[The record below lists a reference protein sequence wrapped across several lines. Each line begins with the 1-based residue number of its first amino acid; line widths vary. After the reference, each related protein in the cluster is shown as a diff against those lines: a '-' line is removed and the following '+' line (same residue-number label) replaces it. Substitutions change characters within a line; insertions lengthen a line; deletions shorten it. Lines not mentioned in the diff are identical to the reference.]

1 LRAQTDYNAS
11 PQNFNGTFIFGGG
24 ALAPVL
30 GPDNQPEAQ
39 LGPIS
44 SIESYRRTLLFL
56 QLGYTPSQIRALGGG
71 ATQFTIATGAAALSV
86 HQLDGAIFAGDEWR
100 LRPNFTLSWGLRYE
114 VQDNMHDWRDI
125 APRVAIAWA
134 PGGKKASKNV
144 LRAGYGIFYDRFALA
159 NTLAANRYNGLVQQ
173 QYVITNPDFFPNI
186 PPVSAL
192 ASFQSGQITQEVGSQ
207 LRAPYIM
214 QSAVTWERQLP
225 GNTTLAV
232 TYTNSHGLHVLRS
245 EDINAPLPGTYNPNV
260 PGSGT
265 YPLGHSG
272 PVELMGSSGLYNQNQ
287 LISNFNTKFNA
298 GLSLFGFYVFN
309 RARSNTDGIGTFP
322 ANPYDFAGE
331 YGPAATDVRHRVT
344 IGGSINLKW
353 AVRIS
358 PFVVMQS
365 GAPFDV
371 TTGNDNFGDTLFNA
385 RPGIAPG
392 PGKPGLISTTYG
404 LLDPNPTTGEALLG
418 RNAGRGPGQYN
429 VNLRIAKTI
438 GFGRE
443 RGASGSG
450 GAGSVS
456 AGGAAQAATGRG
468 IGGIIGTPSTA
479 HRYNIS
485 IGLSIRNLLNH
496 TNPGPI
502 IGNITSPYFGSA
514 NQIAG
519 AQNGEGFYETA
530 NNRRLESQI
539 KFTF

>member
-1 LRAQTDYNAS
+1 
-11 PQNFNGTFIFGGG
+11 
-24 ALAPVL
+24 
-30 GPDNQPEAQ
+30 
-39 LGPIS
+39 
-44 SIESYRRTLLFL
+44 
-56 QLGYTPSQIRALGGG
+56 
-71 ATQFTIATGAAALSV
+71 
-86 HQLDGAIFAGDEWR
+86 
-100 LRPNFTLSWGLRYE
+100 
-114 VQDNMHDWRDI
+114 
-125 APRVAIAWA
+125 
-134 PGGKKASKNV
+134 
-144 LRAGYGIFYDRFALA
+144 
-159 NTLAANRYNGLVQQ
+159 
-173 QYVITNPDFFPNI
+173 
-186 PPVSAL
+186 
-192 ASFQSGQITQEVGSQ
+192 
-207 LRAPYIM
+207 
-214 QSAVTWERQLP
+214 
-225 GNTTLAV
+225 
-232 TYTNSHGLHVLRS
+232 
-245 EDINAPLPGTYNPNV
+245 
-260 PGSGT
+260 
-265 YPLGHSG
+265 
-272 PVELMGSSGLYNQNQ
+272 MGSSGLYNQNQ